1 MPGTMKERR
10 RAGDPYGTGRISVR
24 QRQLMRNI
32 GRGLTAPATQ
42 PKGRISQ
49 QEMQRL
55 MEEAMKQTGTGIR
68 GMNSQRRIDML
79 KDPKFRK

>member
-10 RAGDPYGTGRISVR
+10 RAGDPYGRGRISLR
-24 QRQLMRNI
+24 QKQLMRNI

-55 MEEAMKQTGTGIR
+55 MEAITSQSPPPIR
-68 GMNSQRRIDML
+68 GMNSQTRIDML
-79 KDPKFRK
+79 KNPKFRK